1 MRIGIVCPYS
11 LTLPGGVQMQ
21 VLGLARA
28 LSRRGYPTRVLGPC
42 DGPPPDPNVT
52 PLGNSLPASSNGSV
66 APVAPDPSCQLRA
79 IRAMRDE
86 SFDVIHLH
94 EPLAP
99 GPTTTALLVRP
110 APLIGTFHAAGGS
123 LVYDL
128 LPRATRFL
136 AGRLDLR
143 VAVSP
148 DARDMARNALGGS
161 YDLLYNG
168 VELAPYRVAEP
179 ARAAGPTILF
189 VGRHEPRKGLG
200 VLLDALRML
209 PATVRLWIAGNGP
222 ETAALQARSAGDP
235 RIEWLGTITDSEKIA
250 RLKGADV
257 FCAPSLRGESFGIVL
272 LEAMAAGTAVVASD
286 LPGYRNVA
294 RSSRDALLVP
304 PGDSSKLAAAVD
316 RVLSDASE
324 ASRLVA
330 AGHERAEAFSMSG
343 LADHYLERYARVAV
357 CATGSNGLRS
367 SSARRRGARRRRW
380 VDPRRSSVLRRGA
393 TTMTAGRR

>member
-1 MRIGIVCPYS
+1 MRIGIICPYS

-28 LSRRGYPTRVLGPC
+28 LSRRGHPTRVLGPC

-52 PLGNSLPASSNGSV
+52 PLGNSLPAIANGSI

-86 SFDVIHLH
+86 SFDVIHVH

-99 GPTTTALLVRP
+99 GPTMTALLVRP
-110 APLIGTFHAAGGS
+110 APLIGTFHLAGNS
-123 LVYDL
+123 FAYDL

-136 AGRLDLR
+136 ANRLDLR

-148 DARDMARNALGGS
+148 DARDTARDALGGS

-168 VELAPYRVAEP
+168 VELAPYRAAQP
-179 ARAAGPTILF
+179 APTGGPTILF
-189 VGRHEPRKGLG
+189 IGRHEPRKGLG
-200 VLLDALRML
+200 VLIDALAML
-209 PATVRLWIAGNGP
+209 PPTVRLWVAGAGP
-222 ETAALQARSAGDP
+222 ETAALRTRSAGDP

-257 FCAPSLRGESFGIVL
+257 FCAPSLRGESFGVVL

-294 RSSRDALLVP
+294 RPDHDALLVP
-304 PGDSSKLAAAVD
+304 PGDSQALAGAVD
-316 RVLSDASE
+316 RVLSDTGES
-324 ASRLVA
+324 SRLVA
-330 AGHERAEAFSMSG
+330 AGHARAEAFSMSG
-343 LADHYLERYARVAV
+343 LADHYLARYERIAV
-357 CATGSNGLRS
+357 FAKP
-367 SSARRRGARRRRW
+367 RRR
-380 VDPRRSSVLRRGA
+380 
-393 TTMTAGRR
+393 

>member
-1 MRIGIVCPYS
+1 MRIGIICPYS
-11 LTLPGGVQMQ
+11 LTQPGGVQMQ

-42 DGPPPDPNVT
+42 DGPPPDANVT
-52 PLGNSLPASSNGSV
+52 PLGNSLPAIANGSI

-99 GPTTTALLVRP
+99 GPTMTALLVRP
-110 APLIGTFHAAGGS
+110 APLIGTFHLAGGS
-123 LVYDL
+123 LAYDL

-136 AGRLDLR
+136 ANRLDLR

-148 DARDMARNALGGS
+148 DARDTAGDALGGS

-168 VELAPYRVAEP
+168 VELAPYRAAEP
-179 ARAAGPTILF
+179 ARSDGPTILF
-189 VGRHEPRKGLG
+189 IGRHEPRKGLG
-200 VLLDALRML
+200 VLLEALDRL
-209 PATVRLWIAGNGP
+209 SADVRLWVAGEGP
-222 ETAALQARSAGDP
+222 ETAALRSRSASDA
-235 RIEWLGTITDSEKIA
+235 RIEWLGTVTDSEKIA

-294 RSSRDALLVP
+294 RSGRDALLVP
-304 PGDSSKLAAAVD
+304 PDDPEQLAAAIR
-316 RVLSDASE
+316 RVLSDPAESS
-324 ASRLVA
+324 ALVA
-330 AGHERAEAFSMSG
+330 AGHERAETFSMSG
-343 LADHYLERYARVAV
+343 LADQYLERYERIAVSTAR
-357 CATGSNGLRS
+357 SHGLRGS
-367 SSARRRGARRRRW
+367 
-380 VDPRRSSVLRRGA
+380 RSP
-393 TTMTAGRR
+393 

>member
-11 LTLPGGVQMQ
+11 LTQPGGVQMQ

-28 LSRRGYPTRVLGPC
+28 LGRSGHPTRVLGPC

-52 PLGNSLPASSNGSV
+52 PLGNSLPAIANGSI

-99 GPTTTALLVRP
+99 GPTMTALLVRP
-110 APLIGTFHAAGGS
+110 APLIGTFHAAGGYIS
-123 LVYDL
+123 YQVF
-128 LPRATRFL
+128 PRAARFL
-136 AGRLDLR
+136 ASRLELR

-148 DARDMARNALGGS
+148 DAGDTARRILGGD

-168 VELAPYRVAEP
+168 VELAPYRIAEP
-179 ARAAGPTILF
+179 ALTDGPTILF

-200 VLLDALRML
+200 VLLDALGLL
-209 PATVRLWIAGNGP
+209 PSTVRLWIAGTGP
-222 ETAALQARSAGDP
+222 ETAALRDRWAGDA

-257 FCAPSLRGESFGIVL
+257 LCAPSLGGESFGIVL

-294 RSSRDALLVP
+294 RPDLDALLVP
-304 PGDSSKLAAAVD
+304 PGDSQALAGAVD
-316 RVLSDASE
+316 RVLSSPSE
-324 ASRLVA
+324 SSRLVE
-330 AGHERAEAFSMSG
+330 AGHLRAEAFSMSG
-343 LADHYLERYARVAV
+343 LADHYLQRYERIAV
-357 CATGSNGLRS
+357 
-367 SSARRRGARRRRW
+367 SANTKRG
-380 VDPRRSSVLRRGA
+380 
-393 TTMTAGRR
+393 

>member
-28 LSRRGYPTRVLGPC
+28 LSRSGHPTRVLGPC

-99 GPTTTALLVRP
+99 GATTTALLVRP
-110 APLIGTFHAAGGS
+110 APLIGTFHAAGAS
-123 LVYDL
+123 LAYDL
-128 LPRATRFL
+128 FPRAARFL
-136 AGRLDLR
+136 AGRLDHR

-148 DARDMARNALGGS
+148 DARDTASVSLGGT

-168 VELAPYRVAEP
+168 VELAPYRSAESV
-179 ARAAGPTILF
+179 RASGPTILF
-189 VGRHEPRKGLG
+189 IGRHEPRKGLG
-200 VLLDALRML
+200 VLLDALSML
-209 PATVRLWIAGNGP
+209 PAEVRLWVAGSGP
-222 ETAALQARSAGDP
+222 ETAGLQARSASDP
-235 RIEWLGTITDSEKIA
+235 RIEWLGTVTDIEKIA

-257 FCAPSLRGESFGIVL
+257 LCAPSLRGESFGIVL
-272 LEAMAAGTAVVASD
+272 LEAMAADTAVVASD

-294 RSSRDALLVP
+294 RSGHDALLVP
-304 PGDSSKLAAAVD
+304 PGDAEKLAAALG
-316 RVLSDASE
+316 RVLSSTSE
-324 ASRLVA
+324 SSRLVA
-330 AGHERAEAFSMSG
+330 AGHERAQSFSMSG
-343 LADHYLERYARVAV
+343 LADQYLERYERIAV
-357 CATGSNGLRS
+357 PTGRSNRLKGSALLRPS
-367 SSARRRGARRRRW
+367 R
-380 VDPRRSSVLRRGA
+380 
-393 TTMTAGRR
+393 

>member
-1 MRIGIVCPYS
+1 MRIGIICPYS
-11 LTLPGGVQMQ
+11 LTQPGGVQMQ

-28 LSRRGYPTRVLGPC
+28 LSRSGHPTRVLGPC

-52 PLGNSLPASSNGSV
+52 PLGNSLPAIANGSI

-99 GPTTTALLVRP
+99 GPTMTALLVRP

-123 LVYDL
+123 LSYEIF
-128 LPRATRFL
+128 PRAARFL
-136 AGRLDLR
+136 ANRLDLR

-148 DARDMARNALGGS
+148 AAGDKARETLGGS

-168 VELAPYRVAEP
+168 VELAPYRIAEP
-179 ARAAGPTILF
+179 VRTAGPTILF
-189 VGRHEPRKGLG
+189 IGRHEPRKGLG
-200 VLLDALRML
+200 VLLDALAML
-209 PATVRLWIAGNGP
+209 PPAVRLWVVGSGP
-222 ETAALQARSAGDP
+222 DTAALRARSAGDA

-257 FCAPSLRGESFGIVL
+257 LCAPSLRGESFGIVL

-286 LPGYRNVA
+286 LPGYRNLA
-294 RSSRDALLVP
+294 RPGQDALLVP
-304 PGDSSKLAAAVD
+304 PGDSGQLAGAID
-316 RVLSDASE
+316 RVLSNASE
-324 ASRLVA
+324 SSRLMA
-330 AGHERAEAFSMSG
+330 AGHTRAEAFSMSG
-343 LADHYLERYARVAV
+343 LADHYLERYERIAV
-357 CATGSNGLRS
+357 STNGRRG
-367 SSARRRGARRRRW
+367 SSA
-380 VDPRRSSVLRRGA
+380 LRRGNA
-393 TTMTAGRR
+393 TKAASSQ

>member
-1 MRIGIVCPYS
+1 
-11 LTLPGGVQMQ
+11 MQ

-28 LSRRGYPTRVLGPC
+28 LSRSGHPTRVLGPC
-42 DGPPPDPNVT
+42 DGPPPDTNVT
-52 PLGNSLPASSNGSV
+52 PLGNSLPTIANGSI
-66 APVAPDPSCQLRA
+66 APVAPDASCQLRA
-79 IRAMRDE
+79 VRAMRDE

-99 GPTTTALLVRP
+99 GPTMTALLVRP

-123 LVYDL
+123 LAYDL

-136 AGRLDLR
+136 AGRLDHR

-148 DARDMARNALGGS
+148 DARDMALNALGGT

-168 VELAPYRVAEP
+168 VELAPYQIAEP
-179 ARAAGPTILF
+179 APASGPTILF

-209 PATVRLWIAGNGP
+209 GSDVRLWIAGAGSETNG
-222 ETAALQARSAGDP
+222 LKARFATDP

-257 FCAPSLRGESFGIVL
+257 LCAPSLRGESFGIVL
-272 LEAMAAGTAVVASD
+272 LEAMAAGSAVVASD

-294 RSSRDALLVP
+294 RSGHDALLVP
-304 PGDSSKLAAAVD
+304 PGDPARLAAAVG
-316 RVLSDASE
+316 RVLSNPGESA
-324 ASRLVA
+324 RLVA
-330 AGHERAEAFSMSG
+330 AGRKRAEAFSMSR
-343 LADHYLERYARVAV
+343 LADQYLERYERIALS
-357 CATGSNGLRS
+357 TSTSNGRRA
-367 SSARRRGARRRRW
+367 SAL
-380 VDPRRSSVLRRGA
+380 RRSSR
-393 TTMTAGRR
+393 

>member
-1 MRIGIVCPYS
+1 MRIGIICPYS
-11 LTLPGGVQMQ
+11 LTVPGGVQMQ

-28 LSRRGYPTRVLGPC
+28 LGRSGYPTRVLGPC

-52 PLGNSLPASSNGSV
+52 PLGNSLPTTANGSI

-99 GPTTTALLVRP
+99 GPTMTALLVRP

-123 LVYDL
+123 RAYDL

-136 AGRLDLR
+136 AGRLDTR
-143 VAVSP
+143 AAVSV
-148 DARDMARNALGGS
+148 DARDMARNALGGD

-168 VELAPYRVAEP
+168 VELAPYRSAEP
-179 ARAAGPTILF
+179 VRNARPTILF

-209 PATVRLWIAGNGP
+209 PDDVTLQIAGSGS
-222 ETAALQARSAGDP
+222 ETAALRARSASDP
-235 RIEWLGTITDSEKIA
+235 RIEWLGTVTDSEKIA

-294 RSSRDALLVP
+294 RPGQDGLLVP
-304 PGDSSKLAAAVD
+304 PGDAEQLAAALL
-316 RVLSDASE
+316 RVLSDSGESA
-324 ASRLVA
+324 RLVA
-330 AGHERAEAFSMSG
+330 EGHRRAEAFSMRG
-343 LADHYLERYARVAV
+343 LADQYLQLYERIAVSTSRSKAR
-357 CATGSNGLRS
+357 
-367 SSARRRGARRRRW
+367 
-380 VDPRRSSVLRRGA
+380 
-393 TTMTAGRR
+393 